1 VARSNV
7 KSRSSADG
15 LPTWIG
21 NSRLSIPQ
29 QHSSAVEALTAYYS
43 SVAEAYQ
50 QRWAYALHPAAAQLL
65 KRLPLAAAA
74 RVLDLGAGVGT
85 LLPALQGAAP
95 TALVIAA
102 DRAEGMLR
110 RTPPGNARVVADAGR
125 LPFSAGS
132 FDVVVMAF
140 MLFHVPQPEAALRDV
155 ARVLSTGGAVGLT
168 TWGQDKGVPALAV
181 WDDELDRYG
190 APPVDPLIA
199 QHELT
204 DTPDKLRTLLGDAG
218 YRQIWAGVVPWSHR
232 PSPADFIA
240 RHAAL
245 GTTGRR
251 LAALDPASQT
261 AFLRRVQPRLEELAP
276 EDFFDESEVIAATA
290 IAS

>member
-1 VARSNV
+1 MGSQC
-7 KSRSSADG
+7 S
-15 LPTWIG
+15 TW
-21 NSRLSIPQ
+21 NPFWRWTTRLSGTVVTTG
-29 QHSSAVEALTAYYS
+29 SNAVEALTAYYS

-50 QRWAYALHPAAAQLL
+50 QRWASALHPAAAQLL
-65 KRLPLAAAA
+65 DRLPLASAH
-74 RVLDLGAGVGT
+74 RVLDLGAGVGS
-85 LLPALQGAAP
+85 LLPALRGAAP
-95 TALVIAA
+95 TGLVIAA

-110 RTPPGNARVVADAGR
+110 HTPEGYARVVAEAGR
-125 LPFSAGS
+125 LPFAAGS

-140 MLFHVPQPEAALRDV
+140 MLFHVPQPEAALLDV
-155 ARVLSTGGAVGLT
+155 RHVLRTGGAVGLT
-168 TWGQDKGVPALAV
+168 TWGQDNGVPALEV

-199 QHELT
+199 QHELM
-204 DTPDKLRTLLGDAG
+204 DTPDKVRTLLGDTG
-218 YRQIWAGVVPWSHR
+218 YRQVWAAVVPWSHR

-251 LAALDPASQT
+251 LAALDPATQK
-261 AFLRRVQPRLEELAP
+261 ALLRRVQERLDELAP

-290 IAS
+290 ITP

>member
-1 VARSNV
+1 MTT
-7 KSRSSADG
+7 G
-15 LPTWIG
+15 
-21 NSRLSIPQ
+21 
-29 QHSSAVEALTAYYS
+29 SSAVEALTAYYS

-50 QRWAYALHPAAAQLL
+50 QRWASALHPAAAQLL
-65 KRLPLAAAA
+65 NRLPLASAA

-85 LLPALQGAAP
+85 LVPALRDAAP

-110 RTPPGNARVVADAGR
+110 RTPAGYTRVVADAGR
-125 LPFSAGS
+125 LPLTAGS

-140 MLFHVPQPEAALRDV
+140 MLFHVPQPAAALRDV
-155 ARVLSTGGAVGLT
+155 RRVLSTGGAVGLT
-168 TWGQDKGVPALAV
+168 TWGKDEGVRALAV

-190 APPVDPLIA
+190 APRVDPLIA
-199 QHELT
+199 RHELT
-204 DTPDKLRTLLGDAG
+204 DTPEKLRTLLDDTG
-218 YRQIWAGVVPWSHR
+218 YRQIWAAVVPWSHR

-261 AFLRRVQPRLEELAP
+261 AFLRRVQSRLEELAP
-276 EDFFDESEVIAATA
+276 EDFYDESEVIAATA